1 MKIGTKSLLFGTHQF
16 LWHPWTV
23 ARAWRVLYGVRPTID
38 QKICIFFH
46 DWGYWGCPNMDGFEG
61 KRHPMRGALIAEWL
75 VKQRHQWLRGTSS
88 TYAQLKGCAAFT
100 RTAMHSTSFAKLHG
114 HGVSV
119 LFLPDKASILCE
131 PKWFYLLRAR
141 LSGELDEYVA
151 NSPKAGHHASIWYD
165 WYRGKVLDKVSKFF
179 SSKVR

>member
-23 ARAWRVLYGVRPTID
+23 AKAWKLLYNRWPNFDEAV
-38 QKICIFFH
+38 CIFFH

-61 KRHPMRGALIAEWL
+61 KRHPMRGALIAEWI
-75 VKQRHQWLRGTSS
+75 VKRRHRWLRRTAR
-88 TYAQLKGCAAFT
+88 TYAHFKGCCAFT
-100 RTAMHSTSFAKLHG
+100 LTALHSTSFAKIHN
-114 HGVSV
+114 SDTSI

-141 LSGELDEYVA
+141 LSGELDEYGA
-151 NSPKAGHHASIWYD
+151 NSPHAGRPASVWYE
-165 WYRGKVLDKVSKFF
+165 WYRGRVLDKVCKFF
-179 SSKVR
+179 SSKIR